1 MLTWGKECCRGT
13 LFITEKYFMFH
24 FLSFSVSWKTIYSI
38 LTSYKMLI
46 LTVICHVS
54 INVPM
59 LFISSDVHVCKFRK
73 EAIRVLNCLNG
84 SDVTVVHMLLWHDE
98 RVSLFPI
105 GCNKL
110 KGNKTQ
116 RRGQTSSLHFC
127 AAEKIRWRNL
137 SSGETSREA
146 SRSYETASY
155 KSKSAS
161 LTKKEEDKSL
171 EKETEFTFINPVECV
186 WWHEV
191 KH

>member
-73 EAIRVLNCLNG
+73 EAIRVLNFLNG
-84 SDVTVVHMLLWHDE
+84 SNVTVVHT
-98 RVSLFPI
+98 RVSFFPI

-116 RRGQTSSLHFC
+116 RRSETSSLHFC

-146 SRSYETASY
+146 SRSYETAS
-155 KSKSAS
+155 
-161 LTKKEEDKSL
+161 
-171 EKETEFTFINPVECV
+171 
-186 WWHEV
+186 
-191 KH
+191 

>member
-1 MLTWGKECCRGT
+1 MLTWGKERCRGA

-24 FLSFSVSWKTIYSI
+24 FLSISVSWKTIYSV

-46 LTVICHVS
+46 LTVICHGS

-73 EAIRVLNCLNG
+73 EAIRVLNVLNG
-84 SDVTVVHMLLWHDE
+84 SDVTVVHMLLWHDADQMNVE
-98 RVSLFPI
+98 SEFLSDRMQQAQRKWNPKEKNEPRSI
-105 GCNKL
+105 TKL
-110 KGNKTQ
+110 
-116 RRGQTSSLHFC
+116 
-127 AAEKIRWRNL
+127 RN
-137 SSGETSREA
+137 SIIQKQECQFNQ
-146 SRSYETASY
+146 
-155 KSKSAS
+155 
-161 LTKKEEDKSL
+161 KEEDKSL

>member
-110 KGNKTQ
+110 KGNKNPKKKWNVIFTFL
-116 RRGQTSSLHFC
+116 R
-127 AAEKIRWRNL
+127 
-137 SSGETSREA
+137 SGENQVEKSEFRWNEP
-146 SRSYETASY
+146 RSI
-155 KSKSAS
+155 
-161 LTKKEEDKSL
+161 TKLRNSIIQKQ
-171 EKETEFTFINPVECV
+171 EC
-186 WWHEV
+186 
-191 KH
+191 

>member
-98 RVSLFPI
+98 SVSFFPI

-110 KGNKTQ
+110 KGNKNPKKKWNVIFTFL
-116 RRGQTSSLHFC
+116 R
-127 AAEKIRWRNL
+127 
-137 SSGETSREA
+137 SGENQVEKSEFRWNEP
-146 SRSYETASY
+146 RSI
-155 KSKSAS
+155 
-161 LTKKEEDKSL
+161 TKLRNSIIQKQ
-171 EKETEFTFINPVECV
+171 EC
-186 WWHEV
+186 
-191 KH
+191 

>member
-54 INVPM
+54 INEPM

-73 EAIRVLNCLNG
+73 EAIRVLNFLNG
-84 SDVTVVHMLLWHDE
+84 SNVTVVHT

-110 KGNKTQ
+110 KGNK
-116 RRGQTSSLHFC
+116 
-127 AAEKIRWRNL
+127 NP
-137 SSGETSREA
+137 
-146 SRSYETASY
+146 
-155 KSKSAS
+155 
-161 LTKKEEDKSL
+161 KK
-171 EKETEFTFINPVECV
+171 
-186 WWHEV
+186 EV
-191 KH
+191 KHHLYISAQRRKSGGEIWVQVKRAEKHHEATKQHHTKARVLV